1 MSNDNYNRFFFHLPA
16 KKLGGGVFF
25 KIKHLPL
32 LWWHPAGKFSEHS
45 LDWHCPF
52 FGTDLVS
59 VSKETMTEKK
69 LLRER
74 KKIITPLIECLNVN
88 SIL

>member
-1 MSNDNYNRFFFHLPA
+1 MIASSVFA
-16 KKLGGGVFF
+16 GVSLTV
-25 KIKHLPL
+25 HPRWHDMLSL